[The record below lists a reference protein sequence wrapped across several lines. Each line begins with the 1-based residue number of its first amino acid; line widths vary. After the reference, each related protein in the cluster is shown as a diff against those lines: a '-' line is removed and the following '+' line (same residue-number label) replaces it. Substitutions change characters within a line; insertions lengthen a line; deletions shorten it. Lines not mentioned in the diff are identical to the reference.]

1 MIEDRLILDA
11 VRRLLEGFRP
21 QRIILFGSQARGTAD
36 SRSDVALLVV
46 CSIQGSGRAL
56 HLARPGLN
64 SWLSCLLSQWTENL
78 FQADLGGPNI
88 HILEQRPALQVFC

>member
-21 QRIILFGSQARGTAD
+21 QRIIVFGSQARGTAD

-56 HLARPGLN
+56 HLARPG
-64 SWLSCLLSQWTENL
+64 QTH
-78 FQADLGGPNI
+78 G
-88 HILEQRPALQVFC
+88 